1 MKMMMM
7 MKKMKR
13 KDLELDEFS
22 DDFSDFSLSSPAR
35 KIRRLDAELPPI
47 MEEEEAEIG
56 VVEEAKAVENEDLE
70 LLSAP
75 PIPNNEEKAI
85 VLFKHVNAPF
95 LQHSPSNLSFSVDC
109 HIISGFKKNQFF
121 ESSQFG
127 PKKSAEEEEESNVG
141 TNDCLAVVPW
151 IPSQF
156 PPMPATQSEGP
167 ELMDAEE
174 TGVSTMDIE
183 EDNNAGM
190 EQVHTN
196 VNVGGGGSEGL
207 HQWQQQHCLYPQFP
221 QNTSTPITWFR

>member
-1 MKMMMM
+1 M
-7 MKKMKR
+7 
-13 KDLELDEFS
+13 
-22 DDFSDFSLSSPAR
+22 
-35 KIRRLDAELPPI
+35 
-47 MEEEEAEIG
+47 
-56 VVEEAKAVENEDLE
+56 
-70 LLSAP
+70 
-75 PIPNNEEKAI
+75 
-85 VLFKHVNAPF
+85 
-95 LQHSPSNLSFSVDC
+95 
-109 HIISGFKKNQFF
+109 
-121 ESSQFG
+121 
-127 PKKSAEEEEESNVG
+127 G

-156 PPMPATQSEGP
+156 PSMPATQSEGP
-167 ELMDAEE
+167 ELMDAEG